1 MSARFA
7 KSLPNSVRKILSNHA
22 DIAGDKKFTIGVF
35 EYSGVIFWCFFLS
48 KLLNFKV
55 LFGFGVAV
63 FLCAVILLAWLRFS
77 PVTVAADWKYDVLQE
92 NLDRITSLAR
102 LSDGRLLATLSAK
115 QRAGQ
120 LGGGQLVQLD
130 IAGGKYTVLAGK
142 LYKPDGLMPYKNG
155 VVITQEFS
163 DQPVLLWSES
173 RINPIFMLVKP
184 ESITATQNGRWLIV
198 EDAMNGRLI
207 EFNPQDGK
215 QAILYTGFEAG
226 EGVCVGRDQRIF
238 VVDNKGSDLLEFVN
252 GEMKKIVSGLNGPGF
267 LRCTDSGIWITEDV
281 TNNGRLLFY
290 DYQNLQVLARHLH
303 SPQSVLEDGDNSI
316 LVAEQ
321 GRSRLLRFSKR

>member
-1 MSARFA
+1 M
-7 KSLPNSVRKILSNHA
+7 
-22 DIAGDKKFTIGVF
+22 
-35 EYSGVIFWCFFLS
+35 
-48 KLLNFKV
+48 
-55 LFGFGVAV
+55 AV
-63 FLCAVILLAWLRFS
+63 FLCAAIVLAWLRFS
-77 PVTVAADWKYDVLQE
+77 PVTVASGWKYEVLQG
-92 NLDRITSLAR
+92 NLDRVTSLAR

-120 LGGGQLVQLD
+120 PGGGQLVQLD
-130 IAGGKYTVLAGK
+130 TAAGKHTVLADK
-142 LYKPDGLMPYKNG
+142 LYKPDGLMPYKDG
-155 VVITQEFS
+155 VVVTQEFS
-163 DQPVLLWSES
+163 DQPVLLWNE
-173 RINPIFMLVKP
+173 RQIKPVFMLVKP

-198 EDAMNGRLI
+198 EDALNGRLI

-215 QAILYTGFEAG
+215 QSILYKGFEAG
-226 EGVCVGRDQRIF
+226 EGVCVGRNQRIF

-290 DYQNLQVLARHLH
+290 DYQNLHVIARHLH
-303 SPQSVLEDGDNSI
+303 SPQSVLEDSDGSL

-321 GRSRLLRFSKR
+321 GRSRLLKFSRDK